1 MDDENNNINSNEIP
15 VGNSSNL
22 NEISD
27 NQQILS
33 ETSESINTLHTN
45 VVNKTNEIDK
55 SIGDVKKDIEH
66 VYNELDIHQNDIKKL
81 QIDVDSLKISTGKTQ
96 QTVNDIVEKIKII
109 SQKQT
114 ETTKHTDDVTKNNS
128 KLAKSNEVEPISN
141 NDYVT
146 KSELN
151 KLLST
156 ILLRVNQSQ
165 LSAKKQSTF
174 KTNST
179 IGKKATPVTIQSFS
193 ELANTQ
199 LINNLKQVL
208 KIKKR
213 EDETVRKSGLIKLA
227 VLACVGYF
235 AYILSQMQ
243 NVRDAFKTQV
253 DAFNENLELLKQGKI
268 TLADLFKEGI
278 TSFVVAMI
286 DAVWSGIK
294 TSVINQIKS
303 GWDSFK
309 EWLGITKTPEN
320 SYDIY
325 KQTTQINDAINQ
337 LTNQSKSLNVDTW
350 LKNINSFIGEKLF
363 GLKQLP
369 DVPDVTDDTGD
380 TQPFTSPVTLNNY
393 NNNNDTNNVSSPT
406 NFSIFTPNIFN
417 PTENYT
423 PPTNN
428 LNVNNNF
435 NSNDIHQNS
444 LNLKNGKNIILNDND
459 DIYIA
464 NKPDGII
471 HKIFTEISNNYTSVQ
486 NIFEKDF
493 NSIIDSLNKQTSQI
507 YTLINYNKHKS
518 SIDPQLIKTL
528 NNRYI
533 SNTTSSNNSNIIF
546 TPNGVNNV
554 RGDFRQIINQ
564 HG

>member
-1 MDDENNNINSNEIP
+1 MDDDNNNINSNEIP

-33 ETSESINTLHTN
+33 EISESINTLHTD

-55 SIGDVKKDIEH
+55 SIDGIKKDITH
-66 VYNELDIHQNDIKKL
+66 IYVELDTHQNGINKL
-81 QIDVDSLKISTGKTQ
+81 QVDNNSLKATTLKTQ
-96 QTVNDIVEKIKII
+96 QIVDNIVEKIKNI
-109 SQKQT
+109 SQKPV
-114 ETTKHTDDVTKNNS
+114 ENVKTTVDTPKNNNKS
-128 KLAKSNEVEPISN
+128 SKSNEITPATDN
-141 NDYVT
+141 NYVT
-146 KSELN
+146 KGELN

-156 ILLRVNQSQ
+156 LLLRTKQSQ

-174 KTNST
+174 KTNSK
-179 IGKKATPVTIQSFS
+179 ISEKATPVKIQSFS
-193 ELANTQ
+193 ELANNQ

-213 EDETVRKSGLIKLA
+213 EDETVKKSGLIKLA

-243 NVRDAFKTQV
+243 SVRDAFKTQV
-253 DAFNENLELLKQGKI
+253 DAFNKNLELLKEGKI
-268 TLADLFKEGI
+268 TLSELFKEGVKEFISTMI
-278 TSFVVAMI
+278 TTIWDS
-286 DAVWSGIK
+286 IK
-294 TSVINQIKS
+294 SAIKDQIKS
-303 GWDSFK
+303 GWNAFK
-309 EWLGITKTPEN
+309 EWLGISEKSKNT
-320 SYDIY
+320 SDIGE
-325 KQTTQINDAINQ
+325 QTAQINNAIKQ
-337 LTNQSKSLNVDTW
+337 LTEQSRTLNVDTW

-369 DVPDVTDDTGD
+369 DTTGVTDETGD
-380 TQPFTSPVTLNNY
+380 TQPPASSVTLHNY
-393 NNNNDTNNVSSPT
+393 NNSNNTNNNSSPT
-406 NFSIFTPNIFN
+406 NFSIFTPSVFN

-435 NSNDIHQNS
+435 NSNDVHQNS

-493 NSIIDSLNKQTSQI
+493 NSIINSLNQQTNQI

-518 SIDPQLIKTL
+518 SID
-528 NNRYI
+528 
-533 SNTTSSNNSNIIF
+533 SNTLQSLNAINVLNTNKSTKSNYTY
-546 TPNGVNNV
+546 TPTAVNNM
-554 RGDFRQIINQ
+554 RNDFRHIVNQ